1 MNILK
6 YYIGKYKT
14 RFFTASLNSVL
25 NKVLDL
31 MPPILV
37 GWLVDSLS
45 GNIPALFTNAG
56 YTTTRRTV
64 VLLIIL
70 TAVIFTLE
78 SFFEWLFKRG
88 FMRMAQR
95 VQHDV
100 RVDVYDKLQRLP
112 QSYFEN
118 TRLGNTLA
126 ILNDDVN
133 QLERFLNTSFNELL
147 QMVVLF
153 IFASIA
159 LTSVSWE
166 LALIGMAPVPLIIVG
181 SVAYQ
186 KLLAPRYRKMRN
198 TIGALNSRLE
208 NNISGMQV
216 VKLFNAEKFEKN
228 RVEKASAQYRADNFS
243 IVEISAAYIP
253 VIRTFITIGFASGLM
268 VASMWVMKDNGK
280 VSLGGIAL
288 YAMLIQRLLW
298 PVTNLGRILDDYE
311 RARASIL
318 RIGGVLGQPEEP
330 NNTNAVP
337 VDKAFR
343 EIRFDNVQFSYLS
356 ESPVLRN
363 IDLSIAQG
371 QSVGIVGPTGAGKT
385 TLIKLLSRLYE
396 PTEGFIRIDGRA
408 LSETD
413 THDWRSNVSVVNQ
426 DVYLFHGTIREN
438 IAYGKDDVS
447 LETIIEASKMAHL
460 HNFVE
465 ELPAGYDSLVGE
477 RGIKL
482 SGGQRQRLSLARAI
496 LKNTP
501 LMILDEATSAVDTQT
516 EQAIQENINVLSNDK
531 TLIIIA
537 HRLSTV
543 RNADIIYVLDNG
555 LVTESGTHDEL
566 IARSKGIYKN
576 LWEVQT
582 GETIRIDP
590 TQV

>member
-14 RFFTASLNSVL
+14 QFFTASLNSVL

-56 YTTTRRTV
+56 YSTVRSTV

-70 TAVIFTLE
+70 TVVIFTLE

-153 IFASIA
+153 IFATIA

-166 LALIGMAPVPLIIVG
+166 LALIGMAPVPLIIAG
-181 SVAYQ
+181 SVIYQ

-198 TIGALNSRLE
+198 TIGELNSRLE

-228 RVEKASAQYRADNFS
+228 RVEKASAQYRSDNFS

-268 VASMWVMKDNGK
+268 VAAMWVMKENGK

-330 NNTNAVP
+330 NNANAVP
-337 VDKAFR
+337 IAKAFR

-363 IDLSIAQG
+363 IDFSIAQG
-371 QSVGIVGPTGAGKT
+371 QSVGSVGPTGAGKT

-413 THDWRSNVSVVNQ
+413 THDWRSNISVVNQ
-426 DVYLFHGTIREN
+426 DVYLFHGSIREN

-447 LETIIEASKMAHL
+447 LEAITEASKMAHL
-460 HNFVE
+460 HDFVQG
-465 ELPAGYDSLVGE
+465 LPAGYDSLVGE

-501 LMILDEATSAVDTQT
+501 LMILDEATSSVDTQT
-516 EQAIQENINVLSNDK
+516 EQAIQENINVLSKDK

-555 LVTESGTHDEL
+555 LVAESGTHDEL
-566 IARSKGIYKN
+566 IARSKGIYKD

-582 GETIRIDP
+582 GETTRK
-590 TQV
+590 

>member
-14 RFFTASLNSVL
+14 QFFTASLNSVL

-56 YTTTRRTV
+56 YSTVRSTV

-70 TAVIFTLE
+70 TVVIFTLE

-153 IFASIA
+153 IFATIA

-166 LALIGMAPVPLIIVG
+166 LALIGMAPVPLIIAG
-181 SVAYQ
+181 SVIYQ

-198 TIGALNSRLE
+198 TIGELNSRLE

-228 RVEKASAQYRADNFS
+228 RVEKASAQYRSDNFS

-268 VASMWVMKDNGK
+268 VAAMWVMKENGK

-330 NNTNAVP
+330 NNANAVP
-337 VDKAFR
+337 IAKAFR

-363 IDLSIAQG
+363 IDFSIAQG

-413 THDWRSNVSVVNQ
+413 THDWRSNISVVNQ
-426 DVYLFHGTIREN
+426 DVYLFHGSIREN

-447 LETIIEASKMAHL
+447 LEAITEASKMAHL
-460 HNFVE
+460 HDFVQG
-465 ELPAGYDSLVGE
+465 LPAGYDSLVGE

-501 LMILDEATSAVDTQT
+501 LMILDEATSSVDTQT
-516 EQAIQENINVLSNDK
+516 EQAIQENINVLSKDK

-555 LVTESGTHDEL
+555 LVAESGTHDEL
-566 IARSKGIYKN
+566 IARSKGIYKD

-582 GETIRIDP
+582 GETTRK
-590 TQV
+590 